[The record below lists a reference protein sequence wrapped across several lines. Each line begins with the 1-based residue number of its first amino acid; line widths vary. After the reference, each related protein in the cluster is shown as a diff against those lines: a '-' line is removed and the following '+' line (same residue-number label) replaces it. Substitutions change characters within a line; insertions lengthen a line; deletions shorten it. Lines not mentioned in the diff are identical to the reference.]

1 MAKTK
6 AQRRARQ
13 EQKKRQRIITFAS
26 IGVGVVVLIGII
38 VLIVRN
44 SSGAGTATGGDDGSS
59 QWETIPTQPGVHIET
74 GDPYQPW
81 NSDPPTS
88 GYHYGQPM
96 QPAKAG
102 FYDTALPDE
111 NMVHSL
117 EHGYIILWYQCGQLS
132 DADCTAMK
140 QGLKDVIQATGTYKV
155 VAMPREKMTVPVIA
169 VSWGKMYKQSEFD
182 KDKLIAFVK
191 ANRENSPEPDAP

>member
-13 EQKKRQRIITFAS
+13 EQKKRKRIITFAS
-26 IGVGVVVLIGII
+26 VGVGAVLLVGII
-38 VLIVRN
+38 VLIVRS
-44 SSGAGTATGGDDGSS
+44 SSGAGTDPGGDDGSS
-59 QWETIPTQPGVHIET
+59 QWETIPTQPGVHIES

-88 GYHYGQPM
+88 GYHYGDPM

-117 EHGYIILWYQCGQLS
+117 EHGYIILWYNCDQVSECE
-132 DADCTAMK
+132 TMK
-140 QGLKDVIQATGTYKV
+140 QGLQDVIKSTGTYKV
-155 VAMPREKMTVPVIA
+155 VAMPREKTTVPVVA
-169 VSWGKMYKQSEFD
+169 VSWGKMYKQAEFD
-182 KDKLIAFVK
+182 KDKLIAFVN